1 MDSST
6 PGFPVLLSPRVCT
19 NSCPLSR
26 WCQPIIS
33 SSVVPFSSCP
43 QYYPALGSF
52 QWVGSSHQVAK
63 ALELQLQHQ
72 FFQWIFRVDS
82 FRTDSTDLFAVQGTL
97 KSLLQHHSSKT
108 SILLCSAFFV
118 VLLSHPYINTGKTI
132 ALTMWTFVN
141 SVMSLLFNTLSRVS
155 IAILPRS
162 KHLLISWLQSQSAVI
177 LEPKKIKSVTVS
189 IFSHIYLPWS
199 DGTGC
204 HDLSIFECWILNS
217 FFPFLF
223 HLHSLALEFLFAF
236 CH

>member
-26 WCQPIIS
+26 GCQPIIS

-82 FRTDSTDLFAVQGTL
+82 FRTDLTDLFAVQGTL

-141 SVMSLLFNTLSRVS
+141 CVMSLLFNTLSR
-155 IAILPRS
+155 
-162 KHLLISWLQSQSAVI
+162 
-177 LEPKKIKSVTVS
+177 VS